1 MKHNEEMKNDMN
13 NCFIDRIPSEARL
26 KRGRVAVCL
35 CPGQDKCGLC
45 ASACGFGAISK
56 RGRVPEVAHD
66 ECIACGACVRAC
78 PFGNMRLV
86 DLTKSEDTAEL
97 QLKIPKQLVKNR
109 LSELTD
115 GDMIS
120 LFAVCAEESEAAESC
135 ADSEVLQAHYLDG
148 GELSIRVRTAKANA
162 FLPFDKLA

>member
-1 MKHNEEMKNDMN
+1 MTNEMD
-13 NCFIDRIPSEARL
+13 NCFTDRIPSESRL
-26 KRGRVAVCL
+26 RRGRVAVCL

-78 PFGNMRLV
+78 PFGNMRLI
-86 DLTKSEDTAEL
+86 DFTKAEDTAEL
-97 QLKIPKQLVKNR
+97 TLKIPKKLVQNR
-109 LSELTD
+109 LEGLTD

-120 LFAVCAEESEAAESC
+120 LFAVGEGQSP
-135 ADSEVLQAHYLDG
+135 DSEVLQAHYLDG
-148 GELSIRVRTAKANA
+148 GELSLRARTAKGNA
-162 FLPFDKLA
+162 FAPFKR

>member
-1 MKHNEEMKNDMN
+1 MN
-13 NCFIDRIPSEARL
+13 LKESNSRIPSPARL

-45 ASACGFGAISK
+45 VGACGFGAIEK
-56 RGRVPEVAHD
+56 QGCIPEVDHD

-86 DLTKSEDTAEL
+86 DFTKSEDTVEL
-97 QLKIPKQLVKNR
+97 QLKIPKQLVKNG
-109 LSELTD
+109 LDGLKD

-120 LFAVCAEESEAAESC
+120 LFSACAEESEDAESC
-135 ADSEVLQAHYLDG
+135 ADSEVLQAHYLES
-148 GELSIRVRTAKANA
+148 GELSLRVRTAKGNA
-162 FLPFDKLA
+162 FVPFKC

>member
-1 MKHNEEMKNDMN
+1 MTNEMD

-26 KRGRVAVCL
+26 RRGRAAVCL

-45 ASACGFGAISK
+45 VGACGFGAIAK
-56 RGRVPEVAHD
+56 TERVPKVDHD

-86 DLTKSEDTAEL
+86 DFTKGEDTAEL
-97 QLKIPKQLVKNR
+97 QLKIPKLLVKNG
-109 LSELTD
+109 LEGLTD
-115 GDMIS
+115 GDRIR
-120 LFAVCAEESEAAESC
+120 LFSACAEESEDAESR

-148 GELSIRVRTAKANA
+148 GELSLRIRTDKANA
-162 FLPFDKLA
+162 FIPFRV